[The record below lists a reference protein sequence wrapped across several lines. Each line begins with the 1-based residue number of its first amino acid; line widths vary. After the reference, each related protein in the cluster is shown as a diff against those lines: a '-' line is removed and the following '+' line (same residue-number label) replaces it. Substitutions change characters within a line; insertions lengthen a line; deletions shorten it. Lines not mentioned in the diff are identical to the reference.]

1 MKNLITA
8 ALISL
13 MAMSVAAG
21 GMPEELIEPTKTVLE
36 TIAVVSPA
44 SDTVTINPFDQLM
57 QFVFM
62 ALFMII

>member
-13 MAMSVAAG
+13 MAMSVTAG

-36 TIAVVSPA
+36 TIEVAFPA
-44 SDTVTINPFDQLM
+44 PDTANLNPFDQLM

>member
-13 MAMSVAAG
+13 MAMSVTAG

-36 TIAVVSPA
+36 TIEVVSPA
-44 SDTVTINPFDQLM
+44 SDTVTNNPFDQLM
-57 QFVFM
+57 QFVFI
-62 ALFMII
+62 ALFMVI

>member
-13 MAMSVAAG
+13 MAMSVTAG

-36 TIAVVSPA
+36 TIEVVSPA
-44 SDTVTINPFDQLM
+44 SDTVTNNPFDQLM
-57 QFVFM
+57 QFIFM
-62 ALFMII
+62 ALFMVI

>member
-13 MAMSVAAG
+13 MAMSVTAG
-21 GMPEELIEPTKTVLE
+21 GMPEELIEPTKRFLKLLRWYLL
-36 TIAVVSPA
+36 PP
-44 SDTVTINPFDQLM
+44 DTVTVNPFDQLM

-62 ALFMII
+62 ALFMVI

>member
-36 TIAVVSPA
+36 TIEWYLLPQTQPPLTLLIS
-44 SDTVTINPFDQLM
+44 
-57 QFVFM
+57 
-62 ALFMII
+62 

>member
-21 GMPEELIEPTKTVLE
+21 GMPEELIEPTKTALE
-36 TIAVVSPA
+36 TLKWYLLPQTPPPLTLLISWC
-44 SDTVTINPFDQLM
+44 SLS
-57 QFVFM
+57 
-62 ALFMII
+62 LWLYL

>member
-13 MAMSVAAG
+13 MAMSVTAG
-21 GMPEELIEPTKTVLE
+21 GVPEELIEPTKTVLE
-36 TIAVVSPA
+36 TIEVVSPA
-44 SDTVTINPFDQLM
+44 SDTVTVNPFDQLM

-62 ALFMII
+62 ALFMVI

>member
-13 MAMSVAAG
+13 MAMSVTAG
-21 GMPEELIEPTKTVLE
+21 EMPEELIEPTKTVLE
-36 TIAVVSPA
+36 TIEVVSAA
-44 SDTVTINPFDQLM
+44 SDTVTVNPFNQLM

-62 ALFMII
+62 ALFMFI

>member
-13 MAMSVAAG
+13 MAMSVTAG
-21 GMPEELIEPTKTVLE
+21 GMPEELIEPTKTVLK
-36 TIAVVSPA
+36 TIEVVSPA
-44 SDTVTINPFDQLM
+44 SDTVTVNPFDQLM

-62 ALFMII
+62 ALFMVI

>member
-1 MKNLITA
+1 MKNLITT

-21 GMPEELIEPTKTVLE
+21 GMPEELIEPTKTTFE
-36 TIAVVSPA
+36 TIEVVSPA
-44 SDTVTINPFDQLM
+44 PDTATLNPFGQLV

>member
-13 MAMSVAAG
+13 MAMSVTAG

-36 TIAVVSPA
+36 TIEVASPA
-44 SDTVTINPFDQLM
+44 NNPFDQLM

-62 ALFMII
+62 ALFMVI

>member
-8 ALISL
+8 TLISL

-21 GMPEELIEPTKTVLE
+21 GMPEELIEPTKTALE
-36 TIAVVSPA
+36 TIEVASPA
-44 SDTVTINPFDQLM
+44 PDTAPLNPFDQLI

-62 ALFMII
+62 ALFMIS

>member
-13 MAMSVAAG
+13 MAMSVTAG
-21 GMPEELIEPTKTVLE
+21 GMPEELIEPTKTALE
-36 TIAVVSPA
+36 TIEVVSTA
-44 SDTVTINPFDQLM
+44 SDTVIINPFDQLM
-57 QFVFM
+57 RFVFM

>member
-13 MAMSVAAG
+13 MAISVAAG

-36 TIAVVSPA
+36 TIEVVSPA
-44 SDTVTINPFDQLM
+44 SDTVTNNPFDQLM

-62 ALFMII
+62 ALFMVI

>member
-13 MAMSVAAG
+13 MAMSVTAG

-36 TIAVVSPA
+36 TIEVVSPA
-44 SDTVTINPFDQLM
+44 TDTVTNNPFDQLM

-62 ALFMII
+62 ALFMVI

>member
-1 MKNLITA
+1 MKNLITT

-21 GMPEELIEPTKTVLE
+21 GMPEELIEPTKTALE
-36 TIAVVSPA
+36 TIEVVSTA
-44 SDTVTINPFDQLM
+44 SDTVIINPFDQLM
-57 QFVFM
+57 RFVFM

>member
-8 ALISL
+8 AVISM

-21 GMPEELIEPTKTVLE
+21 GMPEEVIEPTKTVLE
-36 TIAVVSPA
+36 TIEVVSPT
-44 SDTVTINPFDQLM
+44 SDTVTVNPFDQLM

>member
-13 MAMSVAAG
+13 MAMSVTAG

-36 TIAVVSPA
+36 TIEVVSPA
-44 SDTVTINPFDQLM
+44 SDTVTNNPFDQLM

>member
-13 MAMSVAAG
+13 MAMSVTAG

-36 TIAVVSPA
+36 TIEVASPA
-44 SDTVTINPFDQLM
+44 SDTVTNNPFDQLM